1 VKQVESSTGGTP
13 SDAEL
18 ILQVRSGDREAFGV
32 LYERHANAARALAR
46 QYVTPADAED
56 VVADA
61 FGKLFEM
68 LRRGAGPDAGFRPYL
83 YTVVRHRAF
92 DVSRGAARTRP
103 STDDEIESVLG
114 RVASEEDPALAGFER
129 SVVSKAY
136 FDLPERW
143 REVLWYVLVDDLKPA
158 QVAPVLGLSPNGV
171 SALLYR
177 AKEAL
182 RAGYL
187 QQHLTHAPSDTC
199 RTVNPLL
206 GGYVRESLSKRET
219 AKIDEHLA
227 TCGTCSALVL
237 ELHDVAHGMKT
248 VIAPLVLGAGGLAL
262 VGAGAPIG
270 GLAIAAKAGAGAA
283 ATGAPAATV
292 SVGAASAGTFSGAVS
307 SAVSATA
314 GAFATAAAAAT
325 GGSVAAGA
333 IAVAAV
339 SMVAVLQIAGQAGDE
354 PMSADRVITSNEA
367 RELPGAKEVDGK
379 PVLPT
384 DIEPGEPGETGTRT
398 YLVVDYTDASQPLA
412 ARQAQDLSLTV
423 RNTGDDE
430 ATGTQLEI
438 TLPAGLTVARQDG
451 PFGTGV
457 GGRLVPASVEAPD
470 GGDTPE
476 GEMTSSPDATTGASE
491 PDPSGE
497 MQTEPDSPPSTT
509 TTVGPVPGDGPR
521 ACMPTEQTNVLLC
534 SLGELAPGQAHQ
546 VVVPVQASSGGD
558 YPVATEVWA
567 DGMEHQS
574 LTLPGRTVAP
584 FGPELSAATHDVSL
598 SSPGVTALP
607 VRLAS
612 TGDRS
617 VPSAGWAVDV
627 SLPDG
632 VRPASGQPEL
642 SCSAGSELPNV
653 WRCVPIAGTDAA
665 ATELLPGTAA
675 DVALNV
681 TTATTSSS
689 EPTVLG
695 AANVRPVL
703 EGNARSASATL
714 VATSAWADA
723 GDGVGLLAASCVA
736 EGGVG
741 VADATVTGT
750 YTNTTQRP
758 VRIALEAAGGREAFG
773 KDLAP
778 GASTTLTVHDGLRL
792 PAGQAAFVLAT
803 DVDGTTYETRVPA
816 GEHQQASC
824 YRPLWGT
831 DTSAKTVNSAGT
843 VSVVGTITNRSDES
857 MSALMSV
864 PVGGATL
871 ESVSRVVPPGGTV
884 DLSVN
889 TGRDR
894 LAEGEVTFHLSRD
907 GVDTD
912 GDRPERPVVPA
923 ANPTAP
929 HGGAVIDPAVG
940 AETLTAGACTFDAEQ
955 DRSVRTFDVMADN
968 TGSTLPVVFHV
979 GGVAR
984 TVQPGESMK
993 IEFPVVWGTQTV
1005 DLTAGD
1011 KKLITLDVPFQSCAE
1026 VTWPTEQMTVTTAAQ
1041 CLENGGEGEVGAEKQ
1056 VGPGS
1061 TMLDLVRDTPVTG
1074 AGNVTVRLTRELEGD
1089 SYTVERSFAVDGGL
1103 CVPGESCEPTSA
1115 ATGAAAAG
1123 AGPEHGRQ
1131 PPWLRQYE
1139 PCDER
1144 GADRA

>member
-1 VKQVESSTGGTP
+1 
-13 SDAEL
+13 
-18 ILQVRSGDREAFGV
+18 
-32 LYERHANAARALAR
+32 
-46 QYVTPADAED
+46 
-56 VVADA
+56 
-61 FGKLFEM
+61 
-68 LRRGAGPDAGFRPYL
+68 
-83 YTVVRHRAF
+83 
-92 DVSRGAARTRP
+92 
-103 STDDEIESVLG
+103 
-114 RVASEEDPALAGFER
+114 
-129 SVVSKAY
+129 
-136 FDLPERW
+136 
-143 REVLWYVLVDDLKPA
+143 
-158 QVAPVLGLSPNGV
+158 
-171 SALLYR
+171 
-177 AKEAL
+177 
-182 RAGYL
+182 
-187 QQHLTHAPSDTC
+187 
-199 RTVNPLL
+199 
-206 GGYVRESLSKRET
+206 
-219 AKIDEHLA
+219 
-227 TCGTCSALVL
+227 
-237 ELHDVAHGMKT
+237 
-248 VIAPLVLGAGGLAL
+248 
-262 VGAGAPIG
+262 
-270 GLAIAAKAGAGAA
+270 
-283 ATGAPAATV
+283 
-292 SVGAASAGTFSGAVS
+292 
-307 SAVSATA
+307 
-314 GAFATAAAAAT
+314 
-325 GGSVAAGA
+325 
-333 IAVAAV
+333 
-339 SMVAVLQIAGQAGDE
+339 
-354 PMSADRVITSNEA
+354 
-367 RELPGAKEVDGK
+367 
-379 PVLPT
+379 
-384 DIEPGEPGETGTRT
+384 
-398 YLVVDYTDASQPLA
+398 
-412 ARQAQDLSLTV
+412 
-423 RNTGDDE
+423 
-430 ATGTQLEI
+430 
-438 TLPAGLTVARQDG
+438 
-451 PFGTGV
+451 
-457 GGRLVPASVEAPD
+457 
-470 GGDTPE
+470 
-476 GEMTSSPDATTGASE
+476 
-491 PDPSGE
+491 
-497 MQTEPDSPPSTT
+497 
-509 TTVGPVPGDGPR
+509 
-521 ACMPTEQTNVLLC
+521 
-534 SLGELAPGQAHQ
+534 
-546 VVVPVQASSGGD
+546 
-558 YPVATEVWA
+558 
-567 DGMEHQS
+567 
-574 LTLPGRTVAP
+574 
-584 FGPELSAATHDVSL
+584 
-598 SSPGVTALP
+598 
-607 VRLAS
+607 
-612 TGDRS
+612 
-617 VPSAGWAVDV
+617 
-627 SLPDG
+627 
-632 VRPASGQPEL
+632 
-642 SCSAGSELPNV
+642 
-653 WRCVPIAGTDAA
+653 
-665 ATELLPGTAA
+665 
-675 DVALNV
+675 
-681 TTATTSSS
+681 
-689 EPTVLG
+689 VLG

-778 GASTTLTVHDGLRL
+778 GAATTLTVHDGLRL

-923 ANPTAP
+923 VNPTAP

-968 TGSTLPVVFHV
+968 TASTLPVVFHV

-1011 KKLITLDVPFQSCAE
+1011 KKLITLDVPFESCAE
-1026 VTWPTEQMTVTTAAQ
+1026 VTWPTTEQMTVTTAAQ
-1041 CLENGGEGEVGAEKQ
+1041 CLEWRVQLAATVENRTGHEWLGVLVLENGGEGEVGAEKQ
-1056 VGPGS
+1056 VRPGS
-1061 TMLDLVRDTPVTG
+1061 TVLDLVRDTPVTG

-1115 ATGAAAAG
+1115 ATGAAAGG

-1139 PCDER
+1139 PCGER